1 MLAAAAKD
9 GLPAHT
15 NARHGWP
22 LALLLAALATLW
34 PAFIGSAGPLHRP
47 NQAFDHITHNHLAVA
62 KNLNLA
68 EGLLGYYSRTVTDE
82 GKPTKEVYNRFPP
95 LGYVLIRLATAT
107 QGGDLAGEIQ
117 AGRVFMLALFAGA
130 ALLAYFATAQL
141 TGRPW
146 LALAATLAAFSS
158 FAALRACDMVATEG
172 VVDLFGTM
180 LAFHGMARYRSGAG
194 PGTPLGSEAKP
205 RLGQLLAKACVA
217 LLLGWHVVGLI
228 AAFVALGLAAACVGR
243 DWAECRR
250 LLLFG
255 ALAGLFA
262 LAVLTQNF
270 AKEYFALQGQATL
283 WELPSVRSML
293 YRSTLKTGVAEH
305 WPGFLSYQLHWIGLA
320 FAPYAATRI
329 DIAWLGW
336 SLLGGIGLC
345 AIVAAA
351 AGIVL
356 ADRQAAPGVRRQRQ
370 AASVALLAVAAAG
383 PCYAVA
389 MRGSFISSRYRET
402 TWTLGDALSPSMF
415 NGQDVSEAMFLVGL
429 PLAAF
434 SLLVLLAD
442 AAGRHPPHRRWRAG
456 ATALLATLWL
466 TFVASAFPMGRL
478 GHDPKFAAQQRALFS
493 DLAAIS
499 RVAAGKRIL
508 AQGPVLHSAG
518 RLPTARKRYYF
529 TDSVLILGGA
539 EGRFAEFAVG
549 PRLPNVET
557 LTPDNQFYFLYP
569 IATFYDVCVAPGR
582 ADAAPGSPLDRWCG
596 NA

>member
-9 GLPAHT
+9 SLAART
-15 NARHGWP
+15 NVRHGWP

-34 PAFIGSAGPLHRP
+34 PTFIDSAGPLHRA
-47 NQAFDHITHNHLAVA
+47 NRSFDHITHHHLAVA

-117 AGRVFMLALFAGA
+117 AGRVLMLALFASA
-130 ALLAYFATAQL
+130 ALLAYLAMTHL

-180 LAFHGMARYRSGAG
+180 LAFHGIARYRSG
-194 PGTPLGSEAKP
+194 AKP

-228 AAFVALGLAAACVGR
+228 VAFVALGLAAAGVGR
-243 DWAECRR
+243 DWGECRR
-250 LLLFG
+250 LALFG
-255 ALAGLFA
+255 ALTGLFA

-270 AKEYFALQGQATL
+270 AKEYFALQGQAAL
-283 WELPSVRSML
+283 WELPSFRSAL

-345 AIVAAA
+345 TIVAAA

-356 ADRQAAPGVRRQRQ
+356 ADRQAAPATRRQRQ
-370 AASVALLAVAAAG
+370 AASLALLAVAAAG

-415 NGQDVSEAMFLVGL
+415 NGQDVPEAMFLVGL

-434 SLLVLLAD
+434 SLLALLAH
-442 AAGRHPPHRRWRAG
+442 AAGRRPPRPRWRAG
-456 ATALLATLWL
+456 AAALLATLWL
-466 TFVASAFPMGRL
+466 TFVASTFLMGRL
-478 GHDPKFAAQQRALFS
+478 GHDPKFAAQQRTLFS
-493 DLAAIS
+493 DLAAIN

-508 AQGPVLHSAG
+508 AQGPLLHSAG
-518 RLPTARKRYYF
+518 RMRMPTARKRYYF
-529 TDSVLILGGA
+529 TDSVLILGGT

-557 LTPDNQFYFLYP
+557 LTPGNQLYFLYP
-569 IATFYDVCVAPGR
+569 IATFYDVCVGPHR

>member
-1 MLAAAAKD
+1 MLVATAK
-9 GLPAHT
+9 GSPTAPI
-15 NARHGWP
+15 NVRHGWP

-34 PAFIGSAGPLHRP
+34 PAFIDSAGPLHRP
-47 NQAFDHITHNHLAVA
+47 NRSFDHITHHHLAVA
-62 KNLNLA
+62 KNLNLT

-82 GKPTKEVYNRFPP
+82 GKPTKEFYNRFPP
-95 LGYVLIRLATAT
+95 LGYILIRLAIAT

-117 AGRVFMLALFAGA
+117 AGRVLMLALFAGA
-130 ALLAYFATAQL
+130 ALLAYLATVQL
-141 TGRPW
+141 TGQPW

-172 VVDLFGTM
+172 GVDLFGTM
-180 LAFHGMARYRSGAG
+180 LAFHGIARYRSGAG
-194 PGTPLGSEAKP
+194 PGPPLGSEAKP

-228 AAFVALGLAAACVGR
+228 VAFVALGLAAACVGR

-250 LLLFG
+250 LVLFG
-255 ALAGLFA
+255 TLTCLFA
-262 LAVLTQNF
+262 LAILAQNF
-270 AKEYFALQGQATL
+270 AKEYFALQGQAAL
-283 WELPSVRSML
+283 WELPSFRSML
-293 YRSTLKTGVAEH
+293 GRSTLSTGVAEH
-305 WPGFLSYQLHWIGLA
+305 WPGFLSYQLQWIGLA
-320 FAPYAATRI
+320 LAPYAATQI

-336 SLLGGIGLC
+336 SLLAGIGLC
-345 AIVAAA
+345 AIVGAA

-356 ADRQAAPGVRRQRQ
+356 VDRQAAPAVRRQRQ
-370 AASVALLAVAAAG
+370 AASLALLAVAAAG

-402 TWTLGDALSPSMF
+402 TWTLGDAMSPRMF

-434 SLLVLLAD
+434 SLLALLAHT
-442 AAGRHPPHRRWRAG
+442 AGRHPPHARWRAG

-466 TFVASAFPMGRL
+466 MFVASTLLMGRQ
-478 GHDPKFAAQQRALFS
+478 GHDPKFAEQQHALFS

-499 RVAAGKRIL
+499 RVAADRRIL
-508 AQGPVLHSAG
+508 APGPVVHAARQLS
-518 RLPTARKRYYF
+518 TARKRYYF

-539 EGRFAEFAVG
+539 RGRFAEFAVG

-557 LTPDNQFYFLYP
+557 LTPDNQLYFLYP
-569 IATFYDVCVAPGR
+569 IATFYDVCTSPQR
-582 ADAAPGSPLDRWCG
+582 ADAAPGSVLDRWCG

>member
-34 PAFIGSAGPLHRP
+34 PAFIDSAGPLHRP
-47 NQAFDHITHNHLAVA
+47 NRSFDHITHHHLAVA

-68 EGLLGYYSRTVTDE
+68 AGLLGYYSRTVDDE

-95 LGYVLIRLATAT
+95 LGYILIRLAMAT

-117 AGRVFMLALFAGA
+117 AGRALMLAFFAGA
-130 ALLAYFATAQL
+130 ALLAYLAVAQL
-141 TGRPW
+141 TGQPW

-158 FAALRACDMVATEG
+158 FAALRTCDMVATEG

-180 LAFHGMARYRSGAG
+180 LAFHGIARYRRGAG
-194 PGTPLGSEAKP
+194 PGPPLGSETKP

-228 AAFVALGLAAACVGR
+228 AAFVALGLAAACLGR

-250 LLLFG
+250 LALFG
-255 ALAGLFA
+255 TLTCLFA
-262 LAVLTQNF
+262 LAVLAQNF
-270 AKEYFALQGQATL
+270 AKEYLALQGQASL
-283 WELPSVRSML
+283 WDLPSFRSML
-293 YRSTLKTGVAEH
+293 ARSTLETGVAEH
-305 WPGFLSYQLHWIGLA
+305 WPGFLIYQLHRAGLT
-320 FAPYAATRI
+320 FAPYAATRM

-336 SLLGGIGLC
+336 SLLGGVGVG

-356 ADRQAAPGVRRQRQ
+356 VDRQTTPTVRGQRQ
-370 AASVALLAVAAAG
+370 AASLALLAVAAAG
-383 PCYAVA
+383 TGYSAG
-389 MRGSFISSRYRET
+389 MRGSLITHRYEEITYDTLSR
-402 TWTLGDALSPSMF
+402 SMF
-415 NGQDVSEAMFLVGL
+415 NGQDITEAMFLVGL

-434 SLLVLLAD
+434 SLAALLAQ
-442 AAGRHPPHRRWRAG
+442 AAGWRLARPRRWRSIG
-456 ATALLATLWL
+456 ATLLAALWL
-466 TFVASAFPMGRL
+466 TFVASAFHMGRL
-478 GHDPKFAAQQRALFS
+478 GHNPKFEERQRALFA
-493 DLAAIS
+493 DLAAIR

-508 AQGPVLHSAG
+508 APGPVSQSA
-518 RLPTARKRYYF
+518 RSLQTARKRYYF
-529 TDSVLILGGA
+529 TDSVLILGGDR
-539 EGRFAEFAVG
+539 GRFAEYAVG

-557 LTPDNQFYFLYP
+557 LTPDNQRYFLYP
-569 IATFYDVCVAPGR
+569 IATFYDVCAAARAAGTTPGG
-582 ADAAPGSPLDRWCG
+582 ALDRWCG